1 MNDNYSYVI
10 CGIYMADVPM
20 TTTLQIYH
28 ADHLVSMLIPYM
40 GLRQQIN
47 AILYLPTFSK
57 I

>member
-20 TTTLQIYH
+20 ITTLQIYH
-28 ADHLVSMLIPYM
+28 ADHLVSMLILYM

-47 AILYLPTFSK
+47 AI
-57 I
+57 

>member
-20 TTTLQIYH
+20 ITIYITNISCRSPGVH
-28 ADHLVSMLIPYM
+28 ANPIYM

-47 AILYLPTFSK
+47 AI
-57 I
+57 